1 MPVNKF
7 FPAVNLAFVLTIALL
22 VTLSVK
28 TWTHP
33 PYPLRVEGSTLASSP
48 KNLQKLNVS
57 KPAYNAGAVTRIV
70 QANLFRKER
79 SQYISP
85 KSAPTESSEAHKSAL
100 PLPNLVL
107 KGVLMLGG
115 IKIAILEGDYSML
128 EDGKVIQKKV
138 QKKTYSLGQILGDFE
153 LTEIEKSWVI
163 LDDKKSQKIRLP
175 LSTRPVEKAILRK
188 GNSLFQKKK
197 KAESLPL
204 APAETNSSPQ
214 ISAKANSPTETL
226 PDTNSTIETTVP
238 VLRLSGAV
246 SPPPAEVFPPE
257 VHISGQ

>member
-1 MPVNKF
+1 MPVNKI

-22 VTLSVK
+22 VTLSVR

-33 PYPLRVEGSTLASSP
+33 PYLLRVDGSTLVRSP
-48 KNLQKLNVS
+48 KNLQKLDIS
-57 KPAYNAGAVTRIV
+57 KPAYNAGAVTRIA

-79 SQYISP
+79 SPYIST
-85 KSAPTESSEAHKSAL
+85 KTAPGESSEAPKSAL

-115 IKIAILEGDYSML
+115 IKIAILEGDYSIL

-138 QKKTYSLGQILGDFE
+138 QRKTYSLGQILGDFE

-175 LSTRPVEKAILRK
+175 LSTRPEEKTILRK

-197 KAESLPL
+197 KAKSLQL
-204 APAETNSSPQ
+204 APAETNSTPQ
-214 ISAKANSPTETL
+214 IPAKTNSPTKTSTETNSPTET
-226 PDTNSTIETTVP
+226 PVP
-238 VLRLSGAV
+238 VFKLSGAT
-246 SPPPAEVFPPE
+246 SPPPTEVFPPE

>member
-7 FPAVNLAFVLTIALL
+7 FSAVNLAFVLTSALL

-33 PYPLRVEGSTLASSP
+33 PYPLRVDGSKLVNSP
-48 KNLQKLNVS
+48 KNLQKLDVS
-57 KPAYNAGAVTRIV
+57 KPAFNAGAVTRIV

-85 KSAPTESSEAHKSAL
+85 KSAPTKSSEAPKSAL

-115 IKIAILEGDYSML
+115 IKIAILEGEYSML

-197 KAESLPL
+197 KAGSLPL
-204 APAETNSSPQ
+204 APSKTGSPTQ
-214 ISAKANSPTETL
+214 IPAKANSPTKTSTE
-226 PDTNSTIETTVP
+226 TNSTTDTPVP
-238 VLRLSGAV
+238 VFRLSGAV
-246 SPPPAEVFPPE
+246 SPQPAEVFPPQ